1 MDYFLTYYELHRSSD
16 DLIDKYRKDPI
27 GKKCRFCG
35 KSYPEV
41 SFSAIPHIIP
51 ELFGKNNITSNF
63 ECDSC
68 NTKFQRYECDV
79 ATMAQHYLS
88 LLRISTKHGVPTFQ
102 SHKKQGEQSTTLKV
116 DRNTLRLDFGHNLSD
131 FKYDH
136 ENKLFLVKFRTK
148 NFRFYY
154 VYKVFLKMAI
164 SLLSDE
170 EIIKNE
176 HYLDFLNS
184 DEHIKNKM
192 QMWYAYRYI
201 RKTKYLITPR
211 LDLYKAKEIVVSNDE
226 FPEYVLLI
234 SFANVIFQFWLP
246 VSVDNVKARNKNNTL
261 RLRFELFP
269 FFVWDGITTIN
280 IDEFKPEMFD
290 LSLTEK
296 DSFEDVI
303 AFKYDKII
311 RNGEELA
318 ND

>member
-1 MDYFLTYYELHRSSD
+1 MDYFLTYYELHRSSN

-27 GKKCRFCG
+27 DKKCRFCG

-51 ELFGKNNITSNF
+51 ELFGKNSITSNF

-88 LLRISTKHGVPTFQ
+88 LLRIRTKHGVPTFQ
-102 SHKKQGEQSTTLKV
+102 SHKKQREQSTTLKV

-148 NFRFYY
+148 NFRFYN
-154 VYKVFLKMAI
+154 VYKVFLKMGI
-164 SLLSDE
+164 SLLSDD
-170 EIIKNE
+170 EILDNE
-176 HYLDFLNS
+176 HFLDFLDS
-184 DEHIKNKM
+184 DEPIENGM
-192 QMWYAYRYI
+192 QIWMAYRYI
-201 RKTKYLITPR
+201 LKTKYSLSPKI
-211 LDLYKAKEIVVSNDE
+211 DLYKAKNVVVGTDE
-226 FPEYVLLI
+226 FPEYILLI
-234 SFANVIFQFWLP
+234 SFANVMFQFCLP
-246 VSVDNVKARNKNNTL
+246 ISIKNMEVHEKRNTL
-261 RLRFELFP
+261 RYELFP
-269 FFVWDGITTIN
+269 FFVLDGITTIDM
-280 IDEFKPEMFD
+280 DEFKPEMFD

-296 DSFEDVI
+296 GSFEDVV

-311 RNGEELA
+311 RNGEEIA

>member
-16 DLIDKYRKDPI
+16 DLIDKYRKDPT

-35 KSYPEV
+35 KAYPDV
-41 SFSAIPHIIP
+41 SFSAVPHVIP
-51 ELFGKNNITSNF
+51 ELFGKNNVTSNF
-63 ECDSC
+63 ECDNC
-68 NTKFQRYECDV
+68 NTRFQRYECDV

-148 NFRFYY
+148 NFKFYH
-154 VYKVFLKMAI
+154 VYKVFLKMGI
-164 SLLSDE
+164 SLLTDE
-170 EIIKNE
+170 EIIDNE
-176 HYLDFLNS
+176 HYLDFLDS
-184 DEHIKNKM
+184 DEPIANGM
-192 QMWYAYRYI
+192 QIWMAYRYVL
-201 RKTKYLITPR
+201 KTKCSLSPKI
-211 LDLYKAKEIVVSNDE
+211 DLYKAKDVVIGTDE
-226 FPEYVLLI
+226 FPEYILLI
-234 SFANVIFQFWLP
+234 SFANVMFQFCLP
-246 VSVDNVKARNKNNTL
+246 ISTKNMEVHEKRNTL
-261 RLRFELFP
+261 RYELFP
-269 FFVWDGITTIN
+269 FFVLDGITTFN

-296 DSFEDVI
+296 GSFEDVV
-303 AFKYDKII
+303 AFKYDKMI
-311 RNGEELA
+311 RNGEEIT